1 MKRLNGASDRARS
14 NVKLHRDRICDR
26 FYCRFYRRKVANWSS
41 CNGRISRSNVTH
53 FDVDRSN
60 KCDKRQLLRQFS
72 NLNKIEANSIH
83 RRSFIIS
90 ILIFFS
96 PRYLICRFLNSF
108 TFSII
113 VLSFLSLS
121 FLQDF
126 SVFFVS
132 SLFSVFFV
140 FSVLSVFSVFS
151 VFSCSEATWTGWNF
165 QTNRKTQNGGSCTD
179 ELLI

>member
-72 NLNKIEANSIH
+72 NLNKIEANLIH
-83 RRSFIIS
+83 RRSIIIS

-96 PRYLICRFLNSF
+96 PRYLIFRFLNIF
-108 TFSII
+108 TFSIV
-113 VLSFLSLS
+113 VLSYSISVVSARF
-121 FLQDF
+121 FCIFCIFCIF
-126 SVFFVS
+126 SIFCIFCIFMFWS
-132 SLFSVFFV
+132 YLYRMEFS
-140 FSVLSVFSVFS
+140 
-151 VFSCSEATWTGWNF
+151 N
-165 QTNRKTQNGGSCTD
+165 
-179 ELLI
+179 

>member
-83 RRSFIIS
+83 RRSIIIS

-96 PRYLICRFLNSF
+96 PRYLIFRFLNIF
-108 TFSII
+108 TFSIV
-113 VLSFLSLS
+113 VLSYSISVVSARFFCIFCIFCIFSIFCIFCIFMFWSYLYRMELS
-121 FLQDF
+121 
-126 SVFFVS
+126 
-132 SLFSVFFV
+132 
-140 FSVLSVFSVFS
+140 
-151 VFSCSEATWTGWNF
+151 N
-165 QTNRKTQNGGSCTD
+165 
-179 ELLI
+179 